1 MRYLPTNCPFAG
13 HEPFENRA
21 FSSYAT
27 QALPRSQGREAR
39 GDGQRSRELAMLG
52 FAGAYCVVT
61 LATLIAVSVLL
72 ETPVP
77 ALEVQPLSSVP

>member
-1 MRYLPTNCPFAG
+1 MPRAAIAG
-13 HEPFENRA
+13 I
-21 FSSYAT
+21 
-27 QALPRSQGREAR
+27 AR
-39 GDGQRSRELAMLG
+39 GVDSRAAGLLMACVAKHSPG

-61 LATLIAVSVLL
+61 LAVLIAVSVLL

>member
-1 MRYLPTNCPFAG
+1 MSHATPA
-13 HEPFENRA
+13 RA
-21 FSSYAT
+21 
-27 QALPRSQGREAR
+27 RSQGRGAR
-39 GDGQRSRELAMLG
+39 GDGQRRPERATLD

-61 LATLIAVSVLL
+61 LASLIAVSVLL